1 MPHAIKTA
9 YWPVETYY
17 SVRAELELDG
27 QVYVLEGTGRCDWA
41 FHPFGLL
48 GPGNFTTYGGF
59 LTKVLDDGRAIVI
72 FPGRYCEPRAEKS
85 PYPPPGSLWRFWTMF
100 NQKGVFF
107 FEVDMVTGDIR
118 YPDSTRHD
126 PVIVMNDWLPAVLV
140 LDDARTPKTIRYYHN
155 PREHMATD
163 CASLRIR
170 SYRIRNTSSGAI
182 TRRELDVPY
191 LANLKKLE
199 EWNGFM
205 ARFVPFSTFDPIPW
219 VREVLERQAPATR
232 LADVFSVR
240 GRIADWRYCYDW
252 DRAEAN
258 TTNPEDRWT
267 LRENSTGRKVPWR
280 TIELRSTPPREVEW
294 DPATGVVPLPPRII
308 GSCPAVTTLFRHPRP
323 ARIEFKADATLVSRD
338 TPPQGFRIFPSDNL
352 MAEVDA
358 LYATFDPQYFERQ
371 P

>member
-1 MPHAIKTA
+1 MSDPASKPKRGCLIAFLIGLGVFGWMLWLGKVPHGIKTA

-27 QVYVLEGTGRCDWA
+27 QTYVLEGTGRCDWA

-48 GPGNFTTYGGF
+48 GPGKLTYYGGF

-72 FPGRYCEPRAEKS
+72 FPGQHCQGRGEKS

-107 FEVDMVTGDIR
+107 FEEDIVTGDIR

-140 LDDARTPKTIRYYHN
+140 LDDARAPKTIRYYPN

-170 SYRIRNTSSGAI
+170 SYRYNNTSSGTI

-191 LANLKKLE
+191 LASLQKLE
-199 EWNGFM
+199 WWDGFM
-205 ARFVPFSTFDPIPW
+205 ARFVPFSTFDPVPW
-219 VREVLERQAPATR
+219 VREVLERQAPFTHFNE
-232 LADVFSVR
+232 VFA
-240 GRIADWRYCYDW
+240 GRINDWRFPPDW
-252 DRAEAN
+252 DKAEN
-258 TTNPEDRWT
+258 HTPKPEDRWT
-267 LRENSTGRKVPWR
+267 LQEKSTGRKVPWR
-280 TIELRSTPPREVEW
+280 TIELVHTPPREIAWGPV
-294 DPATGVVPLPPRII
+294 TGVVPLPPRII
-308 GSCPAVTTLFRHPRP
+308 GVRP
-323 ARIEFKADATLVSRD
+323 
-338 TPPQGFRIFPSDNL
+338 
-352 MAEVDA
+352 
-358 LYATFDPQYFERQ
+358 
-371 P
+371 